1 MFQKV
6 REVAKGK
13 KYAIGFHNGRVC
25 VTDMPMTG
33 LENRYRQ
40 GLNTSV
46 ENEICICIKL
56 LAAATDD
63 ANEHNMVENPNQQE
77 ADQWLCWL
85 ITPISLREPRMSS
98 T

>member
-1 MFQKV
+1 MPLDSTMDEF
-6 REVAKGK
+6 
-13 KYAIGFHNGRVC
+13 C
-25 VTDMPMTG
+25 VTDTPMTD